1 MRETQ
6 IMKLL
11 TRILVATDFSMAG
24 ERAVTRAGQLAHQH
38 GADLQIVHATPDWN
52 LFSRSTSARQQ
63 HYDEVSLHAQSAMRD
78 EVNRVLSTFGVHA
91 RGEVQLGKASE
102 VICRAVASYQ
112 PTIVVAGAGGEH
124 EPRIAPPALGGTS
137 LKLFLRM
144 ELPLLLVR
152 TEDSHPYRT
161 SLVTVQRESELS
173 RRVVLWGTALVPGG
187 DCHIVHAYDAPY
199 SERMRLCGMNSTAVE
214 ACVLSTE
221 AAARES
227 LDKLLAAAAPDS
239 RVHLHLEHGNPLG
252 ILVTEIARYA
262 PQIVIV
268 GRRESERGQ
277 SPREFSG
284 STGLRMA
291 YHTSVD
297 VLVIP

>member
-1 MRETQ
+1 
-6 IMKLL
+6 MKLL
-11 TRILVATDFSMAG
+11 NRILVATDFSVAG
-24 ERAVTRAGQLAHQH
+24 QRAVTRAGQLANQNA
-38 GADLQIVHATPDWN
+38 ADLQIVHATPDWS

-63 HYDEVSLHAQSAMRD
+63 HYDEVTLHAQSAMRD

-102 VICRAVASYQ
+102 VICRVIASYQ
-112 PTIVVAGAGGEH
+112 PTLVVAGARGEH
-124 EPRIAPPALGGTS
+124 EPRIAPAALGGTS

-144 ELPLLLVR
+144 ERPLLLVR
-152 TEDSHPYRT
+152 SEDSRPYRT
-161 SLVTVQRESELS
+161 SLVAVQQVSELS
-173 RRVVLWGTALVPGG
+173 RRVVLWGTALVAGG

-199 SERMRLCGMNSTAVE
+199 SERMRLCGTDSAAIE

-227 LDKLLAAAAPDS
+227 LDQLRAAAPDS

-252 ILVTEIARYA
+252 ILVTEIARYV
-262 PQIVIV
+262 PQIVVV
-268 GRRESERGQ
+268 GRRENERGQ

-291 YHTSVD
+291 YHTPVD
-297 VLVIP
+297 VLVSP